1 MNIDLDLD
9 IEPVAFR
16 PIMNNHNQPA
26 SPASPAAPAAP
37 DAPATAPAKSAG
49 LKSARLL
56 NLLGRIAALV
66 VVYLFFVALTPGAR
80 GFTSDANTQ
89 LMLQDIAVVAMA
101 AIGMTL
107 VLIAGGIDLSAG
119 SVIAL
124 AMITTAYILD
134 LGPADNKFVLR
145 YPVFLPILALF
156 GATAVASLVG
166 LFNGLLVTYLRIV
179 PFIITLGTMQM
190 ARGLAKLVAG
200 EQNIYPPAEV
210 QDLWISRLLEPAPT
224 VFTWPF
230 LPVGVWLVIGMA
242 ILTALF
248 LRYTR
253 LGRHIFAIGSN
264 EKTAVL
270 CGVPVART
278 KVLVYVIGGF
288 FAGLAGVV
296 FFARL
301 GSIGQPTEAIG
312 YELFVI
318 AAAVIGGTS
327 LLGGRGTILGTMIGA
342 LIITILRNG
351 GVKMGWPQYTQEIVM
366 GAVIIVAVA
375 IDNLRNSPGGVVR
388 NLRRLFGGRR

>member
-1 MNIDLDLD
+1 MSSS
-9 IEPVAFR
+9 V
-16 PIMNNHNQPA
+16 
-26 SPASPAAPAAP
+26 SPK
-37 DAPATAPAKSAG
+37 KSSRV
-49 LKSARLL
+49 LT
-56 NLLGRIAALV
+56 LLGRLAALAA
-66 VVYLFFVALTPGAR
+66 VYAFFAILTPGAK

-101 AIGMTL
+101 AIGMTI
-107 VLIAGGIDLSAG
+107 VIIAGGIDLSAG
-119 SVIAL
+119 SAIAL
-124 AMITTAYILD
+124 SMITTAHVLN
-134 LGPADNKFVLR
+134 LGPDGSKLVLQH
-145 YPVFLPILALF
+145 PVLLPLLAIVAAVGVSVAIGF
-156 GATAVASLVG
+156 INGA
-166 LFNGLLVTYLRIV
+166 LVTWLRIV

-190 ARGLAKLVAG
+190 ARGLAKLVAN

-210 QDLWISRLLEPAPT
+210 QDFWIARLLDPAKT

-230 LPVGVWLVIGMA
+230 LPAAVWLVIGA
-242 ILTALF
+242 AVLTALF

-253 LGRHIFAIGSN
+253 LGRHIFALGSN

-278 KVLVYVIGGF
+278 KVLVYMIGGLF
-288 FAGLAGVV
+288 SGLAGVL

-301 GSIGQPTEAIG
+301 GAIGQPTEAIG

-318 AAAVIGGTS
+318 AAAVIGGAS

-375 IDNLRNSPGGVVR
+375 IDNLRQR
-388 NLRRLFGGRR
+388 GRS

>member
-1 MNIDLDLD
+1 MSQSAT
-9 IEPVAFR
+9 PASV
-16 PIMNNHNQPA
+16 QPA
-26 SPASPAAPAAP
+26 A
-37 DAPATAPAKSAG
+37 
-49 LKSARLL
+49 LKSSRVLTM
-56 NLLGRIAALV
+56 LGRLAALAA
-66 VVYLFFVALTPGAR
+66 VYAFFMILTPGSK

-101 AIGMTL
+101 AIGMTI
-107 VLIAGGIDLSAG
+107 VIIAGGIDLSAG
-119 SVIAL
+119 STIAL
-124 AMITTAYILD
+124 AMITTAYVLN
-134 LGPADNKFVLR
+134 LGPANAKLVVH
-145 YPVFLPILALF
+145 YPVLLPLLAIGSAIGVSVF
-156 GATAVASLVG
+156 IG
-166 LFNGLLVTYLRIV
+166 LINGMLVTWLRIV

-190 ARGLAKLVAG
+190 ARGFAKLVAN
-200 EQNIYPPAEV
+200 EQNIYPPSEV
-210 QDLWISRLLEPAPT
+210 QDLWIARVLDPART
-224 VFTWPF
+224 LFTWPF
-230 LPVGVWLVIGMA
+230 LPVSVWMVIGA
-242 ILTALF
+242 AVLTALF

-264 EKTAVL
+264 EKTALL

-278 KVLVYVIGGF
+278 KILVYVIGGLF
-288 FAGLAGVV
+288 SGLAGVL

-318 AAAVIGGTS
+318 AAAVIGGAS

-375 IDNLRNSPGGVVR
+375 IDNLRQR
-388 NLRRLFGGRR
+388 NRT

>member
-1 MNIDLDLD
+1 MS
-9 IEPVAFR
+9 
-16 PIMNNHNQPA
+16 QPSA
-26 SPASPAAPAAP
+26 SVSVSSAPK
-37 DAPATAPAKSAG
+37 KSSRVIA
-49 LKSARLL
+49 
-56 NLLGRIAALV
+56 LLGRLAALAA
-66 VVYLFFVALTPGAR
+66 VYAFFAILTPGSK
-80 GFTSDANTQ
+80 GFMSDANTQ

-101 AIGMTL
+101 AIGMTI
-107 VLIAGGIDLSAG
+107 VIIAGGIDLSAG
-119 SVIAL
+119 SSIAL
-124 AMITTAYILD
+124 AMITTAYVLN
-134 LGPADNKFVLR
+134 LGPEESKLVLAH
-145 YPVFLPILALF
+145 PVALPLL
-156 GATAVASLVG
+156 AVAAAVCVSTLIG
-166 LFNGLLVTYLRIV
+166 FINGAMVTWMRIV

-190 ARGLAKLVAG
+190 ARGFAKLVAD
-200 EQNIYPPAEV
+200 EQNIYPPAAV
-210 QDLWISRLLEPAPT
+210 QDLWVARLLDPSKT

-230 LPVGVWLVIGMA
+230 PPLAVWLVIGA
-242 ILTALF
+242 ALFTALF

-264 EKTAVL
+264 EKTALL

-278 KVLVYVIGGF
+278 KILVYMIGGLF
-288 FAGLAGVV
+288 SGLAGVL

-318 AAAVIGGTS
+318 AAAVIGGAS

-375 IDNLRNSPGGVVR
+375 IDNLRQR
-388 NLRRLFGGRR
+388 QRT

>member
-1 MNIDLDLD
+1 MNTI
-9 IEPVAFR
+9 
-16 PIMNNHNQPA
+16 
-26 SPASPAAPAAP
+26 
-37 DAPATAPAKSAG
+37 PATPTHEAPTPVSSDVPTGTRKTARILNFAG
-49 LKSARLL
+49 RL
-56 NLLGRIAALV
+56 IALI
-66 VVYLFFVALTPGAR
+66 VVYLFFAILSPAHK

-101 AIGMTL
+101 AIGMTM
-107 VLIAGGIDLSAG
+107 VIIAGGIDLSAG

-124 AMITTAYILD
+124 SMITTAYVLN
-134 LGPADNKFVLR
+134 LGPEGHKLVAQHPNLLPLLAVLAAG
-145 YPVFLPILALF
+145 VVAALIGF
-156 GATAVASLVG
+156 INGA
-166 LFNGLLVTYLRIV
+166 LVTWLRIV

-190 ARGLAKLVAG
+190 ARGFAKLVAK
-200 EQNIYPPAEV
+200 EQNIYPPSNIV
-210 QDLWISRLLEPAPT
+210 GDLWIAKLLDPART

-230 LPVGVWLVIGMA
+230 LPVAVWLVILAA
-242 ILTALF
+242 ILASLF

-278 KVLVYVIGGF
+278 KILVYLIGGLF
-288 FAGLAGVV
+288 SGLAGII

-301 GSIGQPTEAIG
+301 GAIGQPTEAIG

-318 AAAVIGGTS
+318 AAAVIGGAS

-351 GVKMGWPQYTQEIVM
+351 GVKMGWPQYVQEIVM

-375 IDNLRNSPGGVVR
+375 IDNLRNRKR
-388 NLRRLFGGRR
+388 N

>member
-1 MNIDLDLD
+1 MSSS
-9 IEPVAFR
+9 
-16 PIMNNHNQPA
+16 A
-26 SPASPAAPAAP
+26 SPK
-37 DAPATAPAKSAG
+37 KSSRV
-49 LKSARLL
+49 LT
-56 NLLGRIAALV
+56 LLGRLAALAA
-66 VVYLFFVALTPGAR
+66 VYAFFAILTPGAK

-101 AIGMTL
+101 AIGMTI
-107 VLIAGGIDLSAG
+107 VIVAGGIDLSAG
-119 SVIAL
+119 SAIAL
-124 AMITTAYILD
+124 SMITTAHVLN
-134 LGPADNKFVLR
+134 LGPDGSKLVLQH
-145 YPVFLPILALF
+145 PVLLPLLAIAAAVGVSVAIGF
-156 GATAVASLVG
+156 INGA
-166 LFNGLLVTYLRIV
+166 LVTWLRIV

-190 ARGLAKLVAG
+190 ARGLAKLVAN

-210 QDLWISRLLEPAPT
+210 QDFWIARLLDPAKT

-230 LPVGVWLVIGMA
+230 LPAAVWLVIGA
-242 ILTALF
+242 AVLTALF

-253 LGRHIFAIGSN
+253 LGRHIFALGSN

-278 KVLVYVIGGF
+278 KVLVYMIGGLF
-288 FAGLAGVV
+288 SGLAGVL

-301 GSIGQPTEAIG
+301 GAIGQPTEAIG

-318 AAAVIGGTS
+318 AAAVIGGAS

-375 IDNLRNSPGGVVR
+375 IDNLRQR
-388 NLRRLFGGRR
+388 GRS